1 MVSDATKT
9 AWQGQV
15 PMLTVELPWPDRR
28 LHPNARV
35 HWAEKASVT
44 KRARLESKCLAR
56 HVIKAPINAQEVLVT
71 AIFHPPDRKKRDRD
85 GLLASLKA
93 AFDGIS
99 EVIGVDDSRW
109 EYATKLG
116 EVRRP
121 ACVILQ
127 IETIPCS
134 P

>member
-1 MVSDATKT
+1 
-9 AWQGQV
+9 
-15 PMLTVELPWPDRR
+15 MLTIELPWPDRR

-35 HWAEKASVT
+35 HWAKKAPVT
-44 KRARLESKCLAR
+44 KRSRHEAKCLAR
-56 HVIKAPINAQEVLVT
+56 NVIKAPIKAENVHVT
-71 AIFHPPDRKKRDRD
+71 AIFHPPDRQKRDRD

-99 EVIGVDDSRW
+99 EVIGIDDSRW

-127 IETIPCS
+127 FETIPCS